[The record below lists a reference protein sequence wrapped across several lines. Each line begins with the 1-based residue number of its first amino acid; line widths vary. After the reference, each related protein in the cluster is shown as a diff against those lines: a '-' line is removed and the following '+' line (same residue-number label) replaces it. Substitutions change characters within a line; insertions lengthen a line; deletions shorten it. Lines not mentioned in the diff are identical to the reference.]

1 MSSTSSTKRTK
12 SFVFAAVFI
21 ALAVASLVVG
31 RGGDSLPKFNFF
43 KDTTLVTGA
52 ISPELE
58 ATFKDPALLEALEK
72 HNIELDL
79 DVVPARDFVE
89 HSSSVDKDYDFI
101 LTDPNGA
108 AWVSDLRNTNPE
120 LAELDEGSPMVF
132 GNQLLVLVHSE
143 LVEDMKNHDLVT
155 ESDNLA
161 SLNVETLVDMSQ
173 ENTRWRDISPTFGSP
188 RVVDVAVPQVSQ
200 SFAALRYAR
209 LLRTVGADYAE
220 KKLGRDDK
228 AKIDAEADD
237 IMRGLVA
244 EQGYSETT
252 DQGILDAFLR
262 VDKGE
267 MPMVLATTDQY
278 VRLLHEGEDLS
289 RYTSLALNPPTTLT
303 SIVIPRTEEGALFAK
318 AMNEDGIPAVMER
331 LELSTEASGFSS
343 KFDPSSDHSIPVDG
357 GEYSQLR
364 WADFEEILQAVG

>member
-12 SFVFAAVFI
+12 SFVIAAVFI
-21 ALAVASLVVG
+21 VLAVASLAVG
-31 RGGDSLPKFNFF
+31 RGGDSLLKFNFF

-58 ATFKDPALLEALEK
+58 ATFKDPAMLEALEK
-72 HNIELDL
+72 HNIEVEL
-79 DVVPARDFVE
+79 DVVPAGDFVE

-108 AWVSDLRNTNPE
+108 AWVSDLRNANPE

-143 LVEDMKNHDLVT
+143 LVEDMKDHDLVT
-155 ESDNLA
+155 ESGNLA

-173 ENTRWRDISPTFGSP
+173 ENTRWRDISPAFGSP

-209 LLRTVGADYAE
+209 LLRTVGEYYAQKE
-220 KKLGRDDK
+220 LGRDDK

-237 IMRGLVA
+237 IMRHLVA

-252 DQGILDAFLR
+252 EQGILDAFLR

-289 RYTSLALNPPTTLT
+289 RYTPLALDPPTTLI

-318 AMNEDGIPAVMER
+318 AMNEDGIPAVMEG
-331 LELSTEASGFSS
+331 LGLSTQGSGFNP
-343 KFDPSSDHSIPVDG
+343 KFDPSNDHSIPVDG

-364 WADFEEILQAVG
+364 WADFEEILQVVG